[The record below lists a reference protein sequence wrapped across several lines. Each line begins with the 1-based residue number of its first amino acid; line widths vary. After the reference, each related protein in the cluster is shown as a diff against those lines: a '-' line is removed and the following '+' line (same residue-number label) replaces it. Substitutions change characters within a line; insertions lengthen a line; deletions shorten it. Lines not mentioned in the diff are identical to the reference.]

1 MAPLFTAAQ
10 RRFLE
15 SHRVAHLATASA
27 DRVPHVVPAC
37 FAFDGERLYV
47 AIDEKPKRVAA
58 SRLKRLR
65 NVAVNPQ
72 VALVV
77 DDYSDDWSRL
87 AWLMVRGRA
96 DVVPA
101 GRERPEALRL
111 LRARYPQYRAMAIED
126 LPLLA
131 ITPQRVADWGKIG

>member
-1 MAPLFTAAQ
+1 MPSLFTAVH

-15 SHRVAHLATASA
+15 SHRVAHLATAGA
-27 DRVPHVVPAC
+27 EGMPHVVPVC
-37 FAFDGERLYV
+37 FAFDGKCIYI
-47 AIDEKPKRVAA
+47 AIDEKPKRVAG

-65 NVAVNPQ
+65 NIAENSQ

-96 DVVPA
+96 EVVLA
-101 GRERPEALRL
+101 GRERAEALRS
-111 LRARYPQYRAMAIED
+111 LRAKYPRYQAMALED
-126 LPLLA
+126 LPLLV
-131 ITPQRVADWGKIG
+131 ITPDRITAWGKVT